1 MILRRSI
8 ALAATLLFACGLN
21 ASMIPAVEAGTFT
34 TANSKTAAAAPTTR
48 SAATATQASV
58 ASTTKQSSARTSS
71 APATPAPASQSAT
84 PSTSQSASA
93 SVSPTTRLQAARRAP
108 VAEAAQ
114 TSVVLAPTT
123 LPVRLIEPPQ
133 IDGFEDFAVV
143 VPVPAQVPLAAT
155 NPEDNYCLVRK
166 CWEYQ
171 PTVAPGDSG
180 APGGWRDNSGESS
193 VSATPTTPATSGAVS
208 TTTAAPTTKPVTT
221 TYVVVQGTHSTTVVL
236 TVTPTA
242 AKPTAEPVATTTP
255 AASAA
260 TSTLYVVHGDQTVTV
275 KITKPAGAGVNAAT
289 PLGDTALPTFEPAPQ
304 VNPAALRPV
313 ATSVPAVAVSAAQS
327 SPAAPTSSAAP
338 ATTALA
344 APRTVASGDD
354 EPTVAAIAPGAAA
367 AVPSTSAPA
376 AAQAEVAPAADAV
389 AGLVVQNQQR
399 ETTASEQDAGSRLLR
414 SVSEPLRLVTE
425 QNKVV
430 TRVSSMETT
439 VSNSIVLAERNS
451 AASVVNLAP
460 YLNQP
465 QRTALLAQV
474 GKTMTVADI
483 RAVKQ
488 QSEQLNLAMK
498 DLNETIETAVTATR
512 SSDFAAATNDQRAIF
527 TDRMHN
533 AKQIADGTEI
543 VISPERVRAVTDQL
557 TSAIAL
563 ISPRAADA
571 LLASRNY
578 AASDSGLMWM
588 ATVAALIVLVA
599 VTPTVIFVIRILAGY
614 DDDE

>member
-8 ALAATLLFACGLN
+8 ALAATLLFTCGLN
-21 ASMIPAVEAGTFT
+21 ASMIPAVEAGTLT

-48 SAATATQASV
+48 SVATATQASV

-93 SVSPTTRLQAARRAP
+93 SVSPTTRLKAVRRAP
-108 VAEAAQ
+108 VAEPTQ

-143 VPVPAQVPLAAT
+143 VPVPAEVPLAAT

-171 PTVAPGDSG
+171 PTVAPGESG
-180 APGGWRDNSGESS
+180 PSGGWRDNSGESA

-208 TTTAAPTTKPVTT
+208 TTTVAPTTKPVTT

-242 AKPTAEPVATTTP
+242 AKPTAEPVAATTP
-255 AASAA
+255 AASAV
-260 TSTLYVVHGDQTVTV
+260 TSTLYVVHGDQTTTV
-275 KITKPAGAGVNAAT
+275 KITKPAGAGVKAAT

-327 SPAAPTSSAAP
+327 SPVAPTSSAAP

-344 APRTVASGDD
+344 APRTVTSGDD

-367 AVPSTSAPA
+367 VPSTSAPA
-376 AAQAEVAPAADAV
+376 AAQAEVLPASDAV

-399 ETTASEQDAGSRLLR
+399 ETTATEQDAGSRLLR

-430 TRVSSMETT
+430 TRVSSLETT

-483 RAVKQ
+483 RVVKQ